1 MSDFS
6 SMGSMMGSNAATAKV
21 PTQTF
26 NGANIL
32 GTPIPAVGDQKA
44 RPDYASR
51 VGQGVTN
58 TQVVLVA
65 VALFAIGYLVFHFN
79 FEL

>member
-1 MSDFS
+1 MSNYS
-6 SMGSMMGSNAATAKV
+6 SMTGMMGSNAAVAGV

-32 GTPIPAVGDQKA
+32 GTPVPAVGDQKA
-44 RPDYASR
+44 KPDYASR

-65 VALFAIGYLVFHFN
+65 VAFFAIGYLIFHFN